1 MPRHLIRRTS
11 SFVRRGG
18 ARKSGAGGTK
28 GVGGTSGAGD
38 AREDLRRG
46 RGGLAR
52 VVAGQVRR
60 KRVKVTAL
68 EGHVDRG
75 ARGAEE
81 EEGGEAQKDAREWGE
96 GETEGEGKAC
106 RRVRRWAQA
115 KRVKQGVGGGRAWNE
130 GGSHGRAR
138 RVASH
143 MWHAKRFHMADTWGY
158 RLASRLHGRCGR
170 MMTCA
175 VQHRASIMCGAAQSI
190 HHVRCSTEHPSCA
203 FVPSLAPVAP
213 PCACRGR
220 GSRAVVEAVGR
231 AAVLH
236 DASYHSAIQLTGAQA
251 DISALLACCTS
262 PGALPL
268 ASRPAPATPHTAHAA
283 RTDRGDGGAGEAARG
298 EAWRRG
304 VLELRALVR
313 EGGTCGG
320 RGRQVW

>member
-1 MPRHLIRRTS
+1 MLPHRVRVRDFAAARSSEFAALYAALDRARAPTVGAAANAPGADPRGERNGRADSAAGDAAEGRGGGSEGRRVVGRREWGARRRRDRVAVRHGTPRHLIRRTS

-68 EGHVDRG
+68 EGHVDSG
-75 ARGAEE
+75 TRGAEE

-143 MWHAKRFHMADTWGY
+143 MWHAKRFHMVDTWGY
-158 RLASRLHGRCGR
+158 RLASRLHG
-170 MMTCA
+170 
-175 VQHRASIMCGAAQSI
+175 
-190 HHVRCSTEHPSCA
+190 
-203 FVPSLAPVAP
+203 
-213 PCACRGR
+213 
-220 GSRAVVEAVGR
+220 
-231 AAVLH
+231 
-236 DASYHSAIQLTGAQA
+236 
-251 DISALLACCTS
+251 
-262 PGALPL
+262 
-268 ASRPAPATPHTAHAA
+268 
-283 RTDRGDGGAGEAARG
+283 
-298 EAWRRG
+298 
-304 VLELRALVR
+304 
-313 EGGTCGG
+313 
-320 RGRQVW
+320 